1 VTFFGLG
8 GGVPVPGDASS
19 GGVAASA
26 AARSYSHAMADQ
38 RLWAP
43 WRMRYVQGER
53 GDEGCI
59 FCLAAEPGDDEG
71 RFVLY
76 RAARCFA
83 MLNAFPYNSG
93 HLMVSPLGHVAS
105 LADLDDDESLE
116 LMRLVRRGLGAVR
129 AAYRPDG
136 FNIGVNEGKIAGA
149 GFAGHVHVHVVPRW
163 EADSNFMAVTAD
175 TRVLPQSLED
185 SFAALR
191 GAFG

>member
-1 VTFFGLG
+1 MAGL
-8 GGVPVPGDASS
+8 
-19 GGVAASA
+19 
-26 AARSYSHAMADQ
+26 

-43 WRMRYVQGER
+43 WRMQYVQGER
-53 GDEGCI
+53 GDSGCI
-59 FCLAAEPGDDEG
+59 FCLAAEPGDDEARYVLDRG
-71 RFVLY
+71 RG
-76 RAARCFA
+76 CFA

-93 HLMVSPLGHVAS
+93 HLMVSPVRHVAS

-116 LMRLVRRGLGAVR
+116 LMRLLQRALGAIR

-149 GFAGHVHVHVVPRW
+149 GFADHVHVHVVPRW

-191 GAFG
+191 GAFGQV